1 MSQLQGRSDT
11 CSSKVE
17 KWATQQLLPMQYIS
31 RKMLM
36 KDLGL
41 KMYDIL
47 KLIKYNTT
55 TY

>member
-1 MSQLQGRSDT
+1 VDCT
-11 CSSKVE
+11 AV
-17 KWATQQLLPMQYIS
+17 AVNAVQYIS

-41 KMYDIL
+41 KMYDVL

-55 TY
+55 TETKLRYIANARF